1 MTLDP
6 ISGNI
11 SKVKVQD
18 QEFNVVK
25 HIHSSLI
32 IFGCSTHIFLIQ
44 AKDGT
49 YHILK
54 DAWLLANHRISE
66 ISVLSKISDILEKDD
81 SEDAKTYRLM
91 HPQFAVGEEIGD
103 STKA

>member
-1 MTLDP
+1 MK
-6 ISGNI
+6 I
-11 SKVKVQD
+11 KVQD

-32 IFGCSTHIFLIQ
+32 IFGCSTHVFLVQ

-54 DAWLLANHRISE
+54 NAWLLINHGISE
-66 ISVLSKISDILEKDD
+66 ITVLSKINNILEKDD
-81 SEDAKTYRLM
+81 SEDAKTYQLM
-91 HPQFAVGEEIGD
+91 HPQFVVGEEIGD

>member
-6 ISGNI
+6 ISSNI
-11 SKVKVQD
+11 IKVKVQD
-18 QEFNVVK
+18 QEFDVVK

-32 IFGCSTHIFLIQ
+32 IFGCGTHIFLVQ

-54 DAWLLANHRISE
+54 DAWLLANHGISE
-66 ISVLSKISDILEKDD
+66 ITVLSKINNILEKDD
-81 SEDAKTYRLM
+81 SEDAKTYQLM
-91 HPQFAVGEEIGD
+91 HPQFVVGEEIGD